1 MTVLDQMMRSV
12 LESLQEGVL
21 IIDSS
26 RNIVY
31 INPEAVRIL
40 RLSDEGIIGKDVVK
54 TVPNTRLHIVLQTA
68 RPEYDKLQYLGDT
81 VIVTSRMPLFDMAG
95 NILGVAA
102 IFRDITSVQKM
113 AEEVTNLKEIEAQLK
128 AIIDSTHDA
137 ISVADEKGRITL
149 VNEEYTRI
157 TGLTSEEVVGKP
169 ATIDIIDIEEGES
182 YHLMVSKTRQPVL
195 GKRLVVGK
203 TRREVIVDVMPLV
216 VGQSFRGSVGVI
228 HDVTEISSLMHQ
240 LVLTRSSLKKTGV
253 RFSFSDIIAAS
264 TKMKIALEQAQ
275 QVSSTM
281 ATVLLRGE
289 SGTGK
294 ELFAHAI
301 HHSSPRGEGP
311 FIEINCASLDSSLL
325 QYEIFGTV
333 ESKPATSEKPIYTGL
348 LKKAQGGTLFLDEI
362 SNLDRSTQV
371 KLLGFLQTR
380 EYARI
385 GSKTY
390 EKPDVRLIVST
401 NSHLEA
407 MIEEGTF
414 LRDLYFRLNVV
425 PILIPPLR
433 ERMEDLESLVEIII
447 ARFNLEYGKRVRMVT
462 SEVIGLFRQYDWPG
476 NVREL
481 ENAVG
486 RAMIK
491 ASASDEV
498 LGIDNFDFLIISAH
512 RKESNTFQ
520 SSYKGKL
527 NEILGGIERQAIVQY
542 LYKNEGNRERTA
554 KELGISLR
562 SLYYKIKN
570 YRIDHA

>member
-21 IIDSS
+21 IIDSRRS
-26 RNIVY
+26 IVY

-81 VIVTSRMPLFDMAG
+81 VIVTSRLPLFDMAG
-95 NILGVAA
+95 NLLGVAA
-102 IFRDITSVQKM
+102 IFWDITSVQKM

-157 TGLTSEEVVGKP
+157 TGLTSEEVVGKS
-169 ATIDIIDIEEGES
+169 ATIDVIDIDEGDS

-203 TRREVIVDVMPLV
+203 TRREVIVDVMPLF

-240 LVLTRSSLKKTGV
+240 LVLSRSSVKKSGV
-253 RFSFSDIIAAS
+253 RFSFSEIIAVS

-311 FIEINCASLDSSLL
+311 FVEINCASLDSSLL
-325 QYEIFGTV
+325 QYEIFGYADST
-333 ESKPATSEKPIYTGL
+333 PAASERSTYSGL

-385 GSKTY
+385 GSKTN
-390 EKPDVRLIVST
+390 ERPDVRLIVST
-401 NSHLEA
+401 NSNLEA

-433 ERMEDLESLVEIII
+433 DRLEDLDGLIEIIT

-462 SEVIGLFRQYDWPG
+462 NEVKGLFRQYDWPG

-481 ENAVG
+481 ENAIG

-491 ASASDEV
+491 ASPSDEV

-512 RKESNTFQ
+512 RKESKAYL

-527 NEILGGIERQAIVQY
+527 NEILDGIERQAILQY

-554 KELGISLR
+554 KELGISVR
-562 SLYYKIKN
+562 SLYYKIKR
-570 YRIDHA
+570 YRIDRL